1 MNMHKFI
8 KTIKRIKIKN
18 LLILI
23 ILLLF
28 NTYAW
33 FIYSTKVN
41 TEITAHVSSW
51 NIKFV
56 SDNQEITSDMTI
68 EIERIFPGME
78 GDKKFEKIVQVKN
91 QGEKSAILGYTIR
104 EITIM
109 GETYTIGGENGKTE
123 EELNKILDEYPFKIK
138 IETNDENLKGENGE
152 GKFIISL
159 EWPFESGNDE
169 LDTYWGNKAY
179 EYYSIHPDKNSVEL
193 KIILNASQK
202 AE

>member
-1 MNMHKFI
+1 MHKFMKI
-8 KTIKRIKIKN
+8 IKRIKIKN

-23 ILLLF
+23 LLLLF

-51 NIKFV
+51 NIQFV
-56 SDNQEITSDMTI
+56 SDNQEITTNLTI
-68 EIERIFPGME
+68 EIDRIYPGME

-91 QGEKSAILGYTIR
+91 QGERSAILSYSIR

-109 GETYTIGGENGKTE
+109 GEKYTIEGKSE
-123 EELNKILDEYPFKIK
+123 EELNKILESYPFKIRVN
-138 IETNDENLKGENGE
+138 INEGNLNEENGE

-159 EWPFESGNDE
+159 EWPFESGNDA

-179 EYYSIHPDKNSVEL
+179 EYYSLHPDENSVEL
-193 KIILNASQK
+193 KIVLNASQK

>member
-1 MNMHKFI
+1 MHKFMKI
-8 KTIKRIKIKN
+8 IKRIKIKN

-23 ILLLF
+23 LLLLF

-51 NIKFV
+51 NIQFV
-56 SDNQEITSDMTI
+56 SDNQEITTNLTI
-68 EIERIFPGME
+68 EIDRIYPGME
-78 GDKKFEKIVQVKN
+78 GDKKFEKNVQVKN
-91 QGEKSAILGYTIR
+91 QGERSAILSYSIQ

-109 GETYTIGGENGKTE
+109 GEKYTIEGKSE
-123 EELNKILDEYPFKIK
+123 EELNKILESYPFKIRVN
-138 IETNDENLKGENGE
+138 INEGNLNEENGE

-159 EWPFESGNDE
+159 EWPFESGNDA

-179 EYYSIHPDKNSVEL
+179 EYYSLHPDENSVEL
-193 KIILNASQK
+193 KIVLSASQK

>member
-1 MNMHKFI
+1 MQKFI
-8 KTIKRIKIKN
+8 KIMKKIKIKN
-18 LLILI
+18 ILILI

-41 TEITAHVSSW
+41 MDITAHVSSW
-51 NIKFV
+51 NVEFV
-56 SDNQEITSDMTI
+56 SDTEIVTTNLLIKID
-68 EIERIFPGME
+68 RIFPGME
-78 GDKKFEKIVQVKN
+78 GEKKFEKIVEVKN
-91 QGEKSAILGYTIR
+91 NGEKSVTLSYNIQ

-109 GETYTIGGENGKTE
+109 GETYTVSGKTE
-123 EELNKILDEYPFKIK
+123 DELKQILEGYPFKIK
-138 IETNDENLKGENGE
+138 IDIDDEKLQNNTGN

-179 EYYSIHPDKNSVEL
+179 EYYSVHPDDNSVEL
-193 KIILNASQK
+193 KILLNASQK